1 MNVVK
6 IQTEILKDALNQ
18 KAHKW
23 LIQVD
28 DSEVILANN
37 VQIFVIK
44 AEDFILDVNKLVGAG
59 VKTMTTGKNILD
71 GYSKANPLTK
81 TPLKRVAG
89 NVTCIELKYGDESIY
104 VDEALL
110 KNFDKSVEFE
120 GTSSKG
126 VVYVYEGELLVG
138 VVMPVRV

>member
-1 MNVVK
+1 MNVTK
-6 IQTEILKDALNQ
+6 IQTELLKDALNQ
-18 KAHKW
+18 KGHKW

-28 DSEVILANN
+28 GSEVLLATKL
-37 VQIFVIK
+37 QIFVIN
-44 AEDFILDVNKLVGAG
+44 AEDFMLDVNKLVGAG

-71 GYSKANPLTK
+71 GYKNAKPLTK

-89 NVTCIELKYGDESIY
+89 NVTCIELKCGDEAIY

-120 GTSSKG
+120 GTSGKG

-138 VVMPVRV
+138 VVTPVRV